1 MAKPVVLS
9 QFATLF
15 ASLAVAFAAHAADLT
30 VGYQTGIDPSKVPQA
45 DGLYE
50 KTTGQAIDWRR
61 FNSGPEVVAAIAS
74 GDVQIGNLGSSPL
87 AAAASR
93 NVPIVTFLV
102 AAQINAAEA
111 LVVRN
116 GSGIDKPQDLIGKT
130 IATPFVSTSHYSLLG
145 ALKHWGLSTSQVK
158 VVNLQPAQI
167 AAAWKRGDI
176 DGAFVWSPALGEIRK
191 NGKTLTDAAQVGQWG
206 APTFEVWVARKDYS
220 EKHPEVIAQFAK
232 VTLDAFADYA
242 ANKATWTAE
251 SVPVQKIAKLTG
263 ANAAD
268 IPELLAGS
276 TFPDAQA
283 QKSSAL
289 LDGGTAKAI
298 GETARFLKEQGKV
311 ETVLPDYGPYVSAKF
326 IAH

>member
-1 MAKPVVLS
+1 M
-9 QFATLF
+9 
-15 ASLAVAFAAHAADLT
+15 
-30 VGYQTGIDPSKVPQA
+30 
-45 DGLYE
+45 
-50 KTTGQAIDWRR
+50 
-61 FNSGPEVVAAIAS
+61 
-74 GDVQIGNLGSSPL
+74 
-87 AAAASR
+87 
-93 NVPIVTFLV
+93 
-102 AAQINAAEA
+102 
-111 LVVRN
+111 
-116 GSGIDKPQDLIGKT
+116 
-130 IATPFVSTSHYSLLG
+130 
-145 ALKHWGLSTSQVK
+145 
-158 VVNLQPAQI
+158 
-167 AAAWKRGDI
+167 
-176 DGAFVWSPALGEIRK
+176 
-191 NGKTLTDAAQVGQWG
+191 
-206 APTFEVWVARKDYS
+206 
-220 EKHPEVIAQFAK
+220 IAQFAK

>member
-61 FNSGPEVVAAIAS
+61 VNSGPEVVAAIAS

-206 APTFEVWVARKDYS
+206 APTFEVWVARKDYA